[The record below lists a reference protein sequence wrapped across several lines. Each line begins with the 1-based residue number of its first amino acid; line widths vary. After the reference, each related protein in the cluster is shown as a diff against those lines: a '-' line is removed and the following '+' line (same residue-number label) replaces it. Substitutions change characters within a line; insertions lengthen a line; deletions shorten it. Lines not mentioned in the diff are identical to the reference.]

1 MTSIRFS
8 NLRIRSRMNP
18 KCLKDYVVSYQ
29 NFNGIEKL
37 ETEKTENSVKCSCG
51 KSISISAKIDKSICS
66 WCGRTVINT
75 TKNHFKYVVR
85 KRLNTNVI
93 EKRGEFK

>member
-1 MTSIRFS
+1 MTSIRKY
-8 NLRIRSRMNP
+8 NDR
-18 KCLKDYVVSYQ
+18 LKLHKKNKFIDIINTDFQ
-29 NFNGIEKL
+29 KIEKVHR
-37 ETEKTENSVKCSCG
+37 EKTENSVKCSCG
-51 KSISISAKIDKSICS
+51 KSVTFPANIDKCICT

-75 TKNHFKYVVR
+75 TKNHFKYIVR